1 MSENKGILGLE
12 FKEFQEKIQDGFLK
26 ISVIGLGRI
35 GLPTAVAFARSNL
48 LTVGVDIN
56 QEIVESV
63 NNGKLRINDEPGLEE
78 ALQKVINTKKFSA
91 KTNIHESIGDADI
104 IIVCLPTPLENNSKK
119 TNYEFLLKGCSD
131 IDKSMKSNSLIII
144 CLNLYF

>member
-48 LTVGVDIN
+48 LTTGVDIN

-63 NNGKLRINDEPGLEE
+63 NNGKLSLEQ
-78 ALQKVINTKKFSA
+78 LMNS
-91 KTNIHESIGDADI
+91 
-104 IIVCLPTPLENNSKK
+104 VCENPVKIFGIKN
-119 TNYEFLLKGCSD
+119 KGF
-131 IDKSMKSNSLIII
+131 I
-144 CLNLYF
+144 

>member
-48 LTVGVDIN
+48 LTTGVDIN

-78 ALQKVINTKKFSA
+78 ALQKVINNKKFSA
-91 KTNIHESIGDADI
+91 KKNIHD
-104 IIVCLPTPLENNSKK
+104 
-119 TNYEFLLKGCSD
+119 
-131 IDKSMKSNSLIII
+131 
-144 CLNLYF
+144 